1 MTVNRSKRMLTE
13 AQKMLNLN
21 QKDFGTYIGVSART
35 VNAWMG
41 KAESRKCPV
50 YLAEMT
56 LRLARHDAAALENG
70 EQPSGMWRW
79 AVVDADSR
87 GEYLYVFGSRPEAI
101 READMMWKHLTDREK
116 SKLERF
122 EVALIHVTLT
132 DSRHERW
139 TYYGYENGVVDGDAY
154 EVAKDYLSK

>member
-1 MTVNRSKRMLTE
+1 MINQSKEMLAE
-13 AQKMLNLN
+13 AQQLLSLN

-56 LRLARHDAAALENG
+56 LRLARHDADALENG
-70 EQPSGMWRW
+70 EQPSGMLRW
-79 AVVDADSR
+79 AVIDADSR
-87 GEYLYVFGSRPEAI
+87 GEYLHVFGSKPEAV
-101 READMMWKHLTDREK
+101 REAESLWNHLTEK
-116 SKLERF
+116 ERSKLERF
-122 EVALIHVTLT
+122 EVALIHVTLS

-139 TYYGYENGVVDGDAY
+139 TYYTDEHGDADAY
-154 EVAKDYLSK
+154 QYDFGKDYLG